1 MSIGWG
7 LHFLGL
13 SIFLSVLMYLD
24 HKEYTRG
31 GRSIF
36 FADKTGVEKKMR
48 EIQKREID
56 KKYEEV
62 TK

>member
-7 LHFLGL
+7 LYFLGV

-24 HKEYTRG
+24 HKEYLRG
-31 GRSIF
+31 GKSIF
-36 FADKTGVEKKMR
+36 FADKTDTEIKMR
-48 EIQKREID
+48 EIQKKEID